1 MFFASGVTFLTDGAA
16 ESSKM
21 RRFNRAEASLFLQLA
36 KMYPGLLMNLQLY
49 AREVPLVSLQPGLVT
64 LDLQGAVKAFAIQ
77 LTGTQIPL
85 FTLNTVSGLLLI
97 IYLIFCTNFNIFV
110 PTMTLRI
117 RIIFPFRTQSSLV
130 KCGWLEGG

>member
-1 MFFASGVTFLTDGAA
+1 MAIDNHVLLDLCGSVKLIRLCLFFTSGVTFLTDGAA

-21 RRFNRAEASLFLQLA
+21 RPFNRAEASLFLQLA

-49 AREVPLVSLQPGLVT
+49 AREVPLVSFQPGLVT

-97 IYLIFCTNFNIFV
+97 VYLIFCTNFNTV
-110 PTMTLRI
+110 
-117 RIIFPFRTQSSLV
+117 
-130 KCGWLEGG
+130 

>member
-1 MFFASGVTFLTDGAA
+1 MAIDDHVFLDLCGSVKWMRLCLFFTSGVTFLTDGAA

-21 RRFNRAEASLFLQLA
+21 GRFNRAEASLFLQLA

-49 AREVPLVSLQPGLVT
+49 AREVPLVSFQPGLVT

-77 LTGTQIPL
+77 RTGAQIPL

-97 IYLIFCTNFNIFV
+97 IYLIFWTSFKAV
-110 PTMTLRI
+110 
-117 RIIFPFRTQSSLV
+117 
-130 KCGWLEGG
+130 